1 MKSGTGVK
9 LKSDFEKILKSL
21 VIYLNLKAFFSEL

>member
-9 LKSDFEKILKSL
+9 LKSDFEKIMKSL
-21 VIYLNLKAFFSEL
+21 VTYFNLKALPKAI